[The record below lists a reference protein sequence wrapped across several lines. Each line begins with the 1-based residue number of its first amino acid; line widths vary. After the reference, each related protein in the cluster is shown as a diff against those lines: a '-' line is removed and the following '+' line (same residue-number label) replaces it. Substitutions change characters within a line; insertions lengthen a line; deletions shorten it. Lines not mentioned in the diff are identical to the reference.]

1 MAPNNFARRRYARI
15 TAGVV
20 LAMLVCQN
28 AASILLQHKV
38 QSRPQGNSAR
48 YEPLSAVVLSEAL
61 KLFISLGGAAWA
73 YNNTEDRSAVASGF
87 LDYVR
92 SGHDNAAIP
101 AFLYTLSATSQS
113 FGAYHLSILPYLM
126 LSQVKLILTP
136 IFSKT
141 LLKQTLHPHQW
152 LCLVIMAAGIVMV
165 QVGSLPSSLSDV
177 NSSDAGKD
185 RAFGIVA
192 MLVAGCCSAF
202 AGVYMEAVLKSSER
216 SFMVRNAQLAA
227 YGCLCALGGFLW
239 QSDFST
245 KGFFLGYTTLVWYF
259 VLLQAMGGFLVS
271 WAVRVS
277 STIAKNYAQS
287 LGFLSASTI
296 PLLSSPHALSFELYS
311 GIATVLGGVFGSLW
325 KTEMPVDSKVDSD
338 ERPKEG
344 SIV

>member
-1 MAPNNFARRRYARI
+1 MVQSNFARRRCARI
-15 TAGVV
+15 TAAII

-38 QSRPQGNSAR
+38 QSGPEDDSVR

-61 KLFISLGGAAWA
+61 KLLISLGGAAWA
-73 YNNTEDRSAVASGF
+73 FNNNTEDRAATTSGF

-113 FGAYHLSILPYLM
+113 FEAYHLSILPD
-126 LSQVKLILTP
+126 V
-136 IFSKT
+136 
-141 LLKQTLHPHQW
+141 
-152 LCLVIMAAGIVMV
+152 AAG
-165 QVGSLPSSLSDV
+165 
-177 NSSDAGKD
+177 DAGKD
-185 RAFGIVA
+185 RAFGIVT

-202 AGVYMEAVLKSSER
+202 ADVYMEAVLKSSER

-245 KGFFLGYTTLVWYF
+245 KGFFRGYTMLVWDF

-296 PLLSSPHALSFELYS
+296 PLLSSPRALSFEEVYS
-311 GIATVLGGVFGSLW
+311 GLSG
-325 KTEMPVDSKVDSD
+325 
-338 ERPKEG
+338 RPKCLL
-344 SIV
+344 IP

>member
-1 MAPNNFARRRYARI
+1 M
-15 TAGVV
+15 
-20 LAMLVCQN
+20 
-28 AASILLQHKV
+28 
-38 QSRPQGNSAR
+38 QSRLQNNSAR

-61 KLFISLGGAAWA
+61 KLLISLGGCVWA
-73 YNNTEDRSAVASGF
+73 YNTEDRSATTSGF

-136 IFSKT
+136 IFSKA

-177 NSSDAGKD
+177 GSGDTGKD

-245 KGFFLGYTTLVWYF
+245 TGFFRGYTILVWDF

-296 PLLSSPHALSFELYS
+296 PLLSSPHALSFE
-311 GIATVLGGVFGSLW
+311 V
-325 KTEMPVDSKVDSD
+325 
-338 ERPKEG
+338 RNKE
-344 SIV
+344 SST

>member
-152 LCLVIMAAGIVMV
+152 LCLVIMAAGIVMAKI
-165 QVGSLPSSLSDV
+165 GPSELSPCWW
-177 NSSDAGKD
+177 
-185 RAFGIVA
+185 
-192 MLVAGCCSAF
+192 LV
-202 AGVYMEAVLKSSER
+202 AVLKSSER

>member
-1 MAPNNFARRRYARI
+1 MVQSNFARRRCARI
-15 TAGVV
+15 TAAII
-20 LAMLVCQN
+20 LAM
-28 AASILLQHKV
+28 LQHKV
-38 QSRPQGNSAR
+38 QSRPEDDSVR

-61 KLFISLGGAAWA
+61 KLLISLGGAAWA
-73 YNNTEDRSAVASGF
+73 FNNNTEDRTATTSGF

-136 IFSKT
+136 IFSKA

-152 LCLVIMAAGIVMV
+152 LCLVIMAAGIVLV
-165 QVGSLPSSLSDV
+165 QVGSTPSSFSG
-177 NSSDAGKD
+177 DAGKD
-185 RAFGIVA
+185 RAFGIVT

-202 AGVYMEAVLKSSER
+202 AGVYMEAILKSSEH

-245 KGFFLGYTTLVWYF
+245 RGFFRGYTMLVWDF

-296 PLLSSPHALSFELYS
+296 PLLSSPRALSFELYC
-311 GIATVLGGVFGSLW
+311 GIAMVLGGVFGSLW
-325 KTEMPVDSKVDSD
+325 KTEMPVDSIDGSG

>member
-1 MAPNNFARRRYARI
+1 MRINN
-15 TAGVV
+15 
-20 LAMLVCQN
+20 Q
-28 AASILLQHKV
+28 LQHKV
-38 QSRPQGNSAR
+38 QGRPEDDSVR
-48 YEPLSAVVLSEAL
+48 YEPLSAVFLSEAL
-61 KLFISLGGAAWA
+61 KLLISLGGAAWA
-73 YNNTEDRSAVASGF
+73 FNNNTEDRAATTSGF

-136 IFSKT
+136 IFSKA
-141 LLKQTLHPHQW
+141 LLTQTLHPHQW
-152 LCLVIMAAGIVMV
+152 LCLVIMAAGIVLV
-165 QVGSLPSSLSDV
+165 QVGSLPSSFSDV
-177 NSSDAGKD
+177 AGGDAGKD
-185 RAFGIVA
+185 RAFGIVT

-245 KGFFLGYTTLVWYF
+245 KGFFRGYTMLVWDF

-296 PLLSSPHALSFELYS
+296 PLLSSPRALSFELYC
-311 GIATVLGGVFGSLW
+311 GIVMVLGGVFGSLW
-325 KTEMPVDSKVDSD
+325 KTEIPVDSIDGSG